1 MLMLNFHSSVKW
13 FYVVVIQN
21 NLTPLIS
28 PGAESFT
35 ETARGG

>member
-1 MLMLNFHSSVKW
+1 MLNFQSSVKW
-13 FYVVVIQN
+13 FYVVVIQK
-21 NLTPLIS
+21 NLTALRS